1 MALTRKFLTALGIEA
16 DKIDEIISAHT
27 ETVDAL
33 KEKIDNGKAN
43 ANAVKSLE
51 NDLETAKQEL
61 EAANKELETF
71 KSNNWE
77 KKYNDL
83 KLEYDGFKSDIEA
96 KATKTQKANVYR
108 NILKKV
114 GLSENRIDTVIK
126 VSDQII
132 NSIDLDEN
140 GDAKDADK
148 LEESA
153 KTEWAEFIPTTHE
166 KGADVS
172 NPPANNGGEIK
183 KPSLAA
189 EMVAQYRN
197 EHYGNPIKEG

>member
-16 DKIDEIISAHT
+16 DKVDEIISAHT

-33 KEKIDNGKAN
+33 KERIDNGKVN
-43 ANAVKSLE
+43 ADAVKTLE
-51 NDLETAKQEL
+51 DDLETAKHEL
-61 EAANKELETF
+61 EAVNKELATL
-71 KSNNWE
+71 KSGNWE

-83 KLEYDGFKSDIEA
+83 KSEYDGFKSDIEA
-96 KATKTQKANVYR
+96 KAIKTKKANAYR

-114 GLSENRIDTVIK
+114 GLTENRIDTVMR
-126 VSDQII
+126 VSDQVIDG
-132 NSIDLDEN
+132 IDLDEN
-140 GDAKDADK
+140 EDVKDADK

-153 KTEWAEFIPTTHE
+153 RTEWAEFIPTTHE